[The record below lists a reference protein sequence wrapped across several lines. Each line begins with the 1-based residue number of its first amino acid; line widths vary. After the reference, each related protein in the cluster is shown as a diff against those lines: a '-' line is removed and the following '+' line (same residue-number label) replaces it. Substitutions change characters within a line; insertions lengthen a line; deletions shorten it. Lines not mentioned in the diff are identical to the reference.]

1 MLIFDAI
8 WTIFGISF
16 LVSLFYVLVFAFTSL
31 ADSGEDES
39 KKITKILFC
48 SKISKVFHIIV
59 LISII
64 SFSSYITFAN
74 VYIELIKEINSLKVS
89 YNYGLDNLLYLSN
102 TINEKAVVKTEHD
115 KLIIDVANLSQ
126 STKASS
132 VYVSYVNNVNRYNH
146 KLAEEQSKRF
156 DSIVCKMK
164 YGWLVPIPEELRYI
178 LIRDRD

>member
-8 WTIFGISF
+8 WTILGISF
-16 LVSLFYVLVFAFTSL
+16 LVLLFYGLTFAFVGIASD
-31 ADSGEDES
+31 AKDES
-39 KKITKILFC
+39 KITKMFFG
-48 SKISKVFHIIV
+48 SKISKIFYIIV
-59 LISII
+59 IISII
-64 SFSSYITFAN
+64 GFSLYITFAN
-74 VYIELIKEINSLKVS
+74 VYIESIKEINSLKVS

-102 TINEKAVVKTEHD
+102 TINKKAVVKTEHD

-146 KLAEEQSKRF
+146 KLAEEQAKRF